1 MFEKNYRKVYIINE
15 VTDNNYQLCK
25 VLNEYSTDEAITE
38 DLKKLLAKE
47 ITEEDLL
54 KEYGKKGI

>member
-1 MFEKNYRKVYIINE
+1 

-25 VLNEYSTDEAITE
+25 VLNEYSTDKVITK
-38 DLKKLLAKE
+38 DLEKLLTKE